1 MEIRNGNVSFNKFKG
16 SGPRTDRAEVVFSG
30 AVTQA
35 AAILRGFD
43 VRFSPKSDH
52 HFGKLE
58 VTLKPRRTTS
68 AAACERRRHLRTTRL
83 VEQLGRQLRR
93 RDHVLGGC
101 RVGAAPV
108 RRCFPIRR
116 LAERKGRCRRFDG
129 AAG

>member
-58 VTLKPRRTTS
+58 VTLEAYIDPHAPS
-68 AAACERRRHLRTTRL
+68 HVQAYPALAWGER
-83 VEQLGRQLRR
+83 
-93 RDHVLGGC
+93 
-101 RVGAAPV
+101 GA
-108 RRCFPIRR
+108 
-116 LAERKGRCRRFDG
+116 
-129 AAG
+129 